1 MAEAMSYKI
10 CEVCGNK
17 GETSSTGGWLKTT
30 CEEHKIKMGVNK

>member
-17 GETSSTGGWLKTT
+17 GDCNQNGWLVTL
-30 CEEHKIKMGVNK
+30 CDDCRNKNK